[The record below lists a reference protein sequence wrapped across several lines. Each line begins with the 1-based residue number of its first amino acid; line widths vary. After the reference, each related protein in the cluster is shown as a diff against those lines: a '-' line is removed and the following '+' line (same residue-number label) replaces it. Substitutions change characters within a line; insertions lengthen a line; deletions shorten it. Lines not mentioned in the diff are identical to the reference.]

1 MFWDSGTTDTLE
13 PFEDPFLKI
22 YKNGEEKEEQEQEQ
36 EQEQEYEFYTNLYG
50 NLEES
55 SSDYDSEPE
64 INTTEFENELNK
76 ISLFSNTNNKYIRLW
91 IPPTLVNN
99 NNIHENWNE
108 FTTHIEKMDEIINN
122 KKINTEYTSNKN
134 FSLMFKEITDSY
146 KKHCP
151 NEYKLLNS
159 QIILQHRLE
168 FFMKRHTQLLNTF

>member
-1 MFWDSGTTDTLE
+1 MFWDSDTTDTLE
-13 PFEDPFLKI
+13 PTEDPFLEI
-22 YKNGEEKEEQEQEQ
+22 YKNG

-64 INTTEFENELNK
+64 INTTNFEDKLDE

-99 NNIHENWNE
+99 NIPENWKE

-122 KKINTEYTSNKN
+122 KKINTEYTSNKD

-146 KKHCP
+146 KKYCP

-159 QIILQHRLE
+159 QIILQYRLE